1 MPLFKRSFDKLPND
15 RLNRVVSAR
24 PLMKKSR
31 HPNAGAEKSRAALSA
46 KTRERLLRTSA
57 ARFAQ
62 DGFAGTSV
70 RDLAKAAEVN
80 QSAISY
86 YFGGKELLYQ
96 EALHH
101 VLSGSQGFWN
111 AALERQQRAAQ
122 LGTRK
127 AAENALRQHIHEF
140 VQMLFREEIAFTLML
155 REFMEPTEALVQVVA
170 KMIGPNSAILHALVG
185 QIRPSLKGTKR
196 LDAYCGSI
204 VGQCVH
210 LRVARS
216 LIAQLNGREKLDTN
230 FLRQAAEHIADFSLA
245 ALRPDKRTS
254 LRQREDAAR

>member
-1 MPLFKRSFDKLPND
+1 MREL
-15 RLNRVVSAR
+15 AR
-24 PLMKKSR
+24 D
-31 HPNAGAEKSRAALSA
+31 AG
-46 KTRERLLRTSA
+46 
-57 ARFAQ
+57 
-62 DGFAGTSV
+62 
-70 RDLAKAAEVN
+70 VN

-86 YFGGKELLYQ
+86 HFGGKELLYQ
-96 EALHH
+96 KTLHH

-111 AALERQQRAAQ
+111 TARERQQQAEQ

-127 AAENALRQHIHEF
+127 AAEDALRLHIHEF

-216 LIAQLNGREKLDTN
+216 LIAQLNGREKLDAN
-230 FLRQAAEHIADFSLA
+230 FLRQAAENIADFSLA
-245 ALRPDKRTS
+245 ALRPEEPAWLHPGKG
-254 LRQREDAAR
+254 AAR